1 MLASLVGR
9 PELTLH
15 LGKLLHGLPMNNF
28 SAHMSGIPE
37 FSLQPGE
44 ELLQQNA
51 KAAGMYFLK
60 QGKVKVHKDGYQIAV
75 VSEPGAVFG
84 EMAYFLDHAY
94 TASVQCLAPC
104 TFYHLDNPAQ
114 HLAANPALMLHICK
128 ILSTRLFNLNQY
140 LVDVKKQYEGHDHL
154 DMVNE
159 VLETLMN
166 QQKDAILK
174 RADSKRDTGGY

>member
-1 MLASLVGR
+1 MDNFDAGMAGL
-9 PELTLH
+9 PELTL
-15 LGKLLHGLPMNNF
+15 GAGT
-28 SAHMSGIPE
+28 
-37 FSLQPGE
+37 
-44 ELLQQNA
+44 ELLKQDA
-51 KAAGMYFLK
+51 RAAGIYFLK
-60 QGKVKVHKDGYQIAV
+60 HGKVRVHKDGFQIAV

-94 TASVQCLAPC
+94 TASVECLEPS
-104 TFYHLDNPAQ
+104 TFYKI
-114 HLAANPALMLHICK
+114 ANPAAYLESHPQLMVHIAR

-166 QQKDAILK
+166 QQKAGILK
-174 RADSKRDTGGY
+174 RGDSKRDTGGY